1 MTDKTIKK
9 KPKNLR
15 LSVKKAIFL
24 ANEKILKVVND
35 LVSHKGSKICVG
47 WIKIKFSNIVPKQKQ
62 NEC

>member
-47 WIKIKFSNIVPKQKQ
+47 
-62 NEC
+62 